1 MSSIYRT
8 TVIDDR
14 KNEEYYFFHPDLS
27 SVMHWGENNAEI
39 DNQVKI
45 DEVIQDA
52 CGDFLVAKGVME
64 YVKQD
69 D

>member
-1 MSSIYRT
+1 MSSVYRT

-14 KNEEYYFFHPDLS
+14 ANEEYYFFHPDLS
-27 SVMHWGENNAEI
+27 SAMHWGEDNSQP

-45 DEVIQDA
+45 DEVIQDS
-52 CGDFLVAKGVME
+52 CGDFITLKNVME